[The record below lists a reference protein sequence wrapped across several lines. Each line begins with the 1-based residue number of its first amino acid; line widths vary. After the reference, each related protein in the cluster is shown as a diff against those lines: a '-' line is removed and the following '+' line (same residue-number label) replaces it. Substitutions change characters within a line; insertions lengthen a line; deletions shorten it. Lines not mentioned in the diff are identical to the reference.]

1 MSNQIAKKKEKITDL
16 VLQRV
21 LQKQMDGSIHLPSN
35 YSAQNAMMAAYLI
48 LQETKNKN
56 DESVLATCTQPS
68 IANALMNM
76 VVQGL
81 NPNKQQ
87 CYFIPYGKTL
97 TMQRSY
103 LGTIAVTKRLEGV
116 KDVKGYPVYKD
127 DKFELDFDILTGKQT
142 IKEYKPTTNR
152 NEKDLIGAFALIIGE
167 EDILHVEWMTM
178 DQIKKAW
185 NQGQMKGNSGA
196 HKNFPD
202 QMAIKTVINRACKTY
217 AKTSDDSGLIT
228 SMLTQQTDEEVEVE
242 IAENANV
249 EILESEEVDEKTY
262 IDPETGEVLEEEL
275 AEPKEVAEPQTGK
288 APF

>member
-1 MSNQIAKKKEKITDL
+1 MKNQIEKKKENITDL

-21 LQKQMDGSIHLPSN
+21 IAKQMDGSIHLPNN
-35 YSAQNAMMAAYLI
+35 YSAQNAIMGAYLK
-48 LQETKNKN
+48 LQELKDKSGN
-56 DESVLATCTQPS
+56 SVLATCTQPS
-68 IANALMNM
+68 IANSLMNM

-81 NPNKQQ
+81 NPNKEQ
-87 CYFIPYGKTL
+87 CYFIPYGNQLTL
-97 TMQRSY
+97 QRSY

-152 NEKDLIGAFALIIGE
+152 SEKDLIGAFALIIGE
-167 EDILHVEWMTM
+167 NDILHVEWMTM

-202 QMAIKTVINRACKTY
+202 QMAIKTVISRACKTY

-249 EILESEEVDEKTY
+249 EILESEDVEEPTYVDE
-262 IDPETGEVLEEEL
+262 ETGEVLEEEL

>member
-1 MSNQIAKKKEKITDL
+1 MSNQLAKKKENITEL

-21 LQKQMDGSIHLPSN
+21 IEKQMDGSIHLPNN
-35 YSAQNAMMAAYLI
+35 YSAQNAIMGAYLK
-48 LQETKNKN
+48 LQEIKDKSGN
-56 DESVLATCTQPS
+56 SVLTTCTQPS

-81 NPNKQQ
+81 NPNKEQ
-87 CYFIPYGKTL
+87 CYFIPYGKSLTL
-97 TMQRSY
+97 QRSY
-103 LGTIAVTKRLEGV
+103 LGTIAVTKRIDGV
-116 KDVKGYPVYKD
+116 KDVKGYAVYKD
-127 DKFELDFDILTGKQT
+127 DKFKLGFDVLTGKQ
-142 IKEYKPTTNR
+142 ILKEFESSTNK

-167 EDILHVEWMTM
+167 DEILHVEYMTM
-178 DQIKKAW
+178 DQVKKAW

-228 SMLTQQTDEEVEVE
+228 SILAQQTDEEVSTE
-242 IAENANV
+242 IAANANV
-249 EILESEEVDEKTY
+249 EILEADEVEDATY
-262 IDPETGEVLEEEL
+262 IDEDTGEVIEEE
-275 AEPKEVAEPQTGK
+275 AQQEAPTTAK